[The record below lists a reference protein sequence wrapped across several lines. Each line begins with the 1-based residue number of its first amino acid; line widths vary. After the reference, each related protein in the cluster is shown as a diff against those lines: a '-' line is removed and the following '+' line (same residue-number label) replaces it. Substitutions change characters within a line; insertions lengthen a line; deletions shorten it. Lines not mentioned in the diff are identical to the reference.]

1 MGKGFVDRL
10 AAGEILI
17 ADGAT
22 ATNYQQMGMAIGVA
36 PEEWIFDEPEKVLGL
51 HRAFIEAG
59 SDIILTDTFGAT
71 APRLR
76 ESRYAARTADLNQR
90 AVALAREAASSGL
103 ST

>member
-22 ATNYQQMGMAIGVA
+22 ATHYQRLGMAIGGA
-36 PEEWIFDEPEKVLGL
+36 PEEWILDEPEKVVGL

-76 ESRYAARTADLNQR
+76 ESRYAARTADLNSR
-90 AVALAREAASSGL
+90 AVGLGREAGPS
-103 ST
+103 